1 MNRQERRKRER
12 QVEKKM
18 DVLRKLP
25 EKEILKIN
33 KIIDEVSGYKTGQM
47 MELVDKTLEAVL
59 INIGFT
65 LKEVR
70 KVKLM
75 LAEFLTDEENKL
87 KMISKENV
95 NMAKLQKE
103 VTEFMKG
110 LIEQGK
116 SKPDVIEE
124 TLYKFPKASKNL
136 VNREFG
142 KLKDEQDIEDAT
154 NYIFG
159 EETKK
164 LKEEIEKE
172 SSEKIKEEAKK
183 VSEEVAR
190 QLEKE
195 EHIAEVSQK
204 IEEVKEEKEV
214 SKGLEIIEK
223 EVIKIVK
230 AKGIHG
236 IYEAK
241 TGIGVALENE
251 GYKIAFK
258 DVNEL
263 EVFCNEFK
271 KIFEEI

>member
-1 MNRQERRKRER
+1 MNRQERRRKER
-12 QVEKKM
+12 YIEKEM
-18 DVLRKLP
+18 SVLRKLP
-25 EKEILKIN
+25 EKDLLKIN
-33 KIIDEVSGYKTGQM
+33 EIINKVAKSKADEALNLIDRSFSAILVNRGMSFKEIEKLQDELAEYMKEDQEKII
-47 MELVDKTLEAVL
+47 ELE
-59 INIGFT
+59 
-65 LKEVR
+65 
-70 KVKLM
+70 
-75 LAEFLTDEENKL
+75 
-87 KMISKENV
+87 KENV
-95 NMAKLQKE
+95 DMAKLQKE
-103 VTEFMKG
+103 VREFIEG
-110 LIEQGK
+110 LIRAGK
-116 SKPDVIEE
+116 GRKEVIEE
-124 TLYKFPKASKNL
+124 TMFKFPKLSKTATN
-136 VNREFG
+136 NAYG
-142 KLKDEQDIEDAT
+142 KILDELEIEDAAS
-154 NYIFG
+154 YIL
-159 EETKK
+159 EDNKELKK
-164 LKEEIEKE
+164 VVE
-172 SSEKIKEEAKK
+172 KEEAKK